1 MTKNQTTNPIE
12 RHRQLHGKIQ
22 TLSKAELTPETLA
35 VYYTP
40 GVGEVSMH
48 LSAHP
53 EAAGELTLKGNS
65 LAVVSDGSAVLGLGN
80 IGPYG
85 ALPVMEG
92 KAMLFKDL
100 GGIDAWPLVL
110 DTQDTE
116 AIIATVKAVAP
127 NFGAINLEDI
137 SAPRCYEIEERL
149 QAELDIPVMHDDQ
162 HATAI
167 VALAGLINAFK
178 VVGKDISAAAIV
190 VIGSGAAGSAIARLL
205 VEYGVG
211 SVVITDSRGIVSPDR
226 TDLDKYKQQW
236 AKITNPRG
244 LTGLAAV
251 ALTGADAVVAVSAP
265 GSLTSAHIKSMAQN
279 PVVFAL
285 ANPTPEIPPD
295 EAHAAGA
302 TVVATGRSDYP
313 NQINNVMVF
322 PGIFRGM
329 LDAGVNKVTTEIKLR
344 AATALAALVV
354 SPTADR
360 IVPSV
365 FDEGV
370 AAAVAGAVRQAQ
382 G

>member
-1 MTKNQTTNPIE
+1 MTKTQTTNPIE

-22 TLSKAELTPETLA
+22 VQSKAALTPESLA
-35 VYYTP
+35 IYYTP

-48 LSAHP
+48 LASHP

-65 LAVVSDGSAVLGLGN
+65 LAVVSDGSAVLGLGD

-92 KAMLFKDL
+92 KAMLFKTL

-178 VVGKDISAAAIV
+178 VVGKDLPAAKIV
-190 VIGSGAAGSAIARLL
+190 VIGAGAAGSAIARLL
-205 VEYGVG
+205 VDHGVRD
-211 SVVITDSRGIVSPDR
+211 VVIVDSKGILSSGR
-226 TDLDKYKQQW
+226 TDLDKYKQAW

-244 LTGLAAV
+244 LTGPASV
-251 ALTGADAVVAVSAP
+251 ALAGADAVVAVSVP
-265 GSLTSAHIKSMAQN
+265 GSVTGTHIRSMATS
-279 PVVFAL
+279 PIVFAL
-285 ANPTPEIPPD
+285 ANPTPEISPA

-302 TVVATGRSDYP
+302 TVVATGRSDFP
-313 NQINNVMVF
+313 NQINNVLVF

-329 LDAGVNKVTTEIKLR
+329 LDSGVNRVTTEIKLS
-344 AATALAALVV
+344 AATAIAALVV
-354 SPTADR
+354 SPTADK

-365 FDEGV
+365 FDDGVAEAV
-370 AAAVAGAVRQAQ
+370 AAAVRQP
-382 G
+382 

>member
-1 MTKNQTTNPIE
+1 MIKHQTPDPIE
-12 RHRQLHGKIQ
+12 RHRQLRGKIQ
-22 TLSKAELTPETLA
+22 TQSKAELTPESLG

-40 GVGEVSMH
+40 GVGEVSLH

-53 EAAGELTLKGNS
+53 EAAGELTIKGNS

-100 GGIDAWPLVL
+100 AGIDAWPLVL

-149 QAELDIPVMHDDQ
+149 QAELSIPVMHDDQ

-178 VVGKDISAAAIV
+178 VVGKDLPAAAIV
-190 VIGSGAAGSAIARLL
+190 VVGAGAAGSAIARLL
-205 VEYGVG
+205 VKYGVRD
-211 SVVITDSRGIVSPDR
+211 VVIADSRGILGPDR
-226 TDLDKYKQQW
+226 TDLDKYKRAW

-244 LTGLAAV
+244 LNGPAAV
-251 ALTGADAVVAVSAP
+251 AITGADAVVAVSAP
-265 GSLTSAHIKSMAQN
+265 GSLTSGHIQSMA
-279 PVVFAL
+279 PSPIVFAL
-285 ANPTPEIPPD
+285 ANPTPEITPD

-302 TVVATGRSDYP
+302 AVVATGRSDFP
-313 NQINNVMVF
+313 NQINNVLVF

-329 LDAGVNKVTTEIKLR
+329 LDAGVNQVTTEIKLR
-344 AATALAALVV
+344 AATALAALVAH
-354 SPTADR
+354 PTAAR

-365 FDEGV
+365 FDQGV
-370 AAAVAGAVRQAQ
+370 AESVAGAVSSTVN
-382 G
+382 